1 MEYELHKKIQGNQD
15 LNKELDSYMNLNTE
29 LAQDN
34 EEKNL
39 QIQTLN
45 DEVYELKV

>member
-1 MEYELHKKIQGNQD
+1 MEYELNKKIQANQD